1 MKIYVHIVTDQ
12 AGGCNSEKYF
22 GISTTED
29 GKGYQEAMDWINAH
43 QEWRG
48 GERYEY
54 TREEY
59 DLDFVWKLTEDGFR
73 KIRFDVQDTDVFGAM
88 HVGKILVEFRC
99 NGGGY
104 DDEYHECTN
113 DVYVFGES
121 DEGLDLWVKD
131 NPYKLLDDEIYI
143 PKRRTV
149 EGFKRACERSM
160 LDFLNAH
167 PDLIKFAT
175 TDTVVDLWY

>member
-1 MKIYVHIVTDQ
+1 MKVYTHVVTDQ
-12 AGGCNSEKYF
+12 LEHNPRYF
-22 GISTTED
+22 GISTDED
-29 GKGYQEAMDWINAH
+29 GTGYQKAMDWINEH
-43 QEWRG
+43 QEYRG

-54 TREEY
+54 ERNEY
-59 DLDFVWKLTEDGFR
+59 DLNFVWKLTEDGFE
-73 KIRFDVQDTDVFGAM
+73 KIRFDKQDTDVFGAM

-99 NGGGY
+99 NGGGF
-104 DDEYHECTN
+104 DDDYHECMN

-121 DEGLDLWVKD
+121 DEVLDLWVKD

-149 EGFKRACERSM
+149 ESFKRACERSM

-167 PDLIKFAT
+167 TDLIKFAV